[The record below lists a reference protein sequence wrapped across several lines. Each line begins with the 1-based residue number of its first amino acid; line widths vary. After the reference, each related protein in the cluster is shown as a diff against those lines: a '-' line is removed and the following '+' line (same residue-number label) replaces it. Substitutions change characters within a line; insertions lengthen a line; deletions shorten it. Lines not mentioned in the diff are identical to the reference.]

1 MDSARDKNPHGVEL
15 KDAAAFQSI
24 AENGLISIC
33 GFGSLL
39 SERSARYTFP
49 ELMNFRVAVLHGFR
63 RVFAHVAPVFLERGI
78 ADVETK
84 EMSSLSVEPFPG
96 ESIVVTVF
104 EIAEHEVPLF
114 IEREHEFRFL
124 AVTVHTLEGD
134 VSAPKAV
141 ICARFSD
148 EEYRRD
154 RCQDEKEYNRRYGKW
169 SIEQIWRDDI
179 LPCRAYLRHCVLAAK
194 NLSQAAYESFLDHTY
209 LGDRTTT
216 IRQHLA
222 SNERIMQEEP
232 PLALRERYG
241 G

>member
-1 MDSARDKNPHGVEL
+1 
-15 KDAAAFQSI
+15 
-24 AENGLISIC
+24 
-33 GFGSLL
+33 
-39 SERSARYTFP
+39 
-49 ELMNFRVAVLHGFR
+49 MNFRVAVLHGFR

-134 VSAPKAV
+134 VSAPKACKLQSHSENIKPV
-141 ICARFSD
+141 FS
-148 EEYRRD
+148 E
-154 RCQDEKEYNRRYGKW
+154 CSGC
-169 SIEQIWRDDI
+169 S
-179 LPCRAYLRHCVLAAK
+179 VLAAK